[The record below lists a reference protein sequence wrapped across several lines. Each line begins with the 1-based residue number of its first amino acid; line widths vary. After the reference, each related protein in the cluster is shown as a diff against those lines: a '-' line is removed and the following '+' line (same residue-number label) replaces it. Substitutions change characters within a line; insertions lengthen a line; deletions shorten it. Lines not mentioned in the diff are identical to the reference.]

1 MVGLAV
7 SGCGWADPEG
17 TSEDRAAIEKRISE
31 LRPVG
36 PDRTGFRSLRESAAP
51 YLALSPVQVAVAPLP
66 EDLVSEAGVTLPVGD
81 FPSPDMLRRR
91 IAEASGLSVRWV
103 GEEYAPGSGGSGS
116 CKGSGKAGAG
126 VPAPVVTAAAGPASP
141 ASEAGSEWMRSL
153 ADELVPDGG
162 VWTGP
167 LDRLLGVW
175 TEERGW
181 SWRYDG
187 DAAAIDIVRS
197 ESRTFG
203 INALVGEQTYEVS
216 VSTEAEAGEE
226 TSGGTKQSL
235 DASMEYKP
243 WEEIAAQVCEVA
255 SGGADVLVS
264 EAAGTVSV
272 RGAPRAVARVREYLQ
287 HLDRHTLRPVS
298 LSVYLYSVQFDSGRD
313 FEVGLTGVLP
323 EILGSSVDLVLSGAG
338 VMVVKPS
345 FANANSLR
353 ATVDAMSRVGKVW
366 RVKSFDLASLAGRPA
381 QFYDLLDRAY
391 LKEIRTTLGEGRES
405 VALTPGMVSSGFGV
419 SYVARIV
426 GADTVLARITATI
439 QDPHEFS
446 QFGSGGNAIQ
456 LPTGG
461 RRASVSTLRIAEGET
476 LLVTGFSDRSTTESE
491 SGTFLSFLPLPE
503 GSRKSGVDRTELVM
517 LVTADIGEPL
527 GISEWGSSL
536 AGNTGPGHDRHSEG
550 TTRRDAGLRQGR
562 RVRRRRGR
570 ERGRGAAA

>member
-1 MVGLAV
+1 MWV
-7 SGCGWADPEG
+7 SGCGWTELEG
-17 TSEDRAAIEKRISE
+17 SSEDQAAIEQRIREAKST
-31 LRPVG
+31 G

-51 YLALSPVQVAVAPLP
+51 YLALSAVQAGATPLP
-66 EDLVSEAGVTLPVGD
+66 EDLVSDAGVTVPVGD
-81 FPSPDMLRRR
+81 FPSPEMLRRR
-91 IAEASGLSVRWV
+91 IAEASGLAVRWI
-103 GEEYAPGSGGSGS
+103 GEEYGPGADGVS
-116 CKGSGKAGAG
+116 CKKGSPEAGSA
-126 VPAPVVTAAAGPASP
+126 VPAAPVRPVEGPASP
-141 ASEAGSEWMRSL
+141 APGSGSAWMRSL

-167 LDRLLGVW
+167 LDRLLRVW
-175 TEERGW
+175 TGERGW

-187 DAAAIDIVRS
+187 DAAVIEIVRS

-203 INALVGEQTYEVS
+203 INALVGEQDYKVS

-235 DASMEYKP
+235 DASMKYEP
-243 WEEIAAQVCEVA
+243 WKEIAEHVCEVA
-255 SGGADVLVS
+255 RGGADVLVS

-272 RGAPRAVARVREYLQ
+272 RGAPAAVASVRDYLQ

-298 LSVYLYSVQFDSGRD
+298 LSMHIYSVQFDRGRD
-313 FEVGLTGVLP
+313 FEVGLSGVLP

-338 VMVVKPS
+338 VTVVKPS

-353 ATVDAMSRVGKVW
+353 ATVDAMARVGKVW
-366 RVKSFDLASLAGRPA
+366 RVKTFDLASLAGRPSQA
-381 QFYDLLDRAY
+381 YDLVDRAY

-419 SYVARIV
+419 SFVARIV
-426 GADTVLARITATI
+426 GPDTVLARITATI

-461 RRASVSTLRIAEGET
+461 RRASVSTLRIGVGET
-476 LLVTGFSDRSTTESE
+476 LVVTGYSDRSTTESE
-491 SGTFLSFLPLPE
+491 SGTFLSWLPLPE
-503 GSRKSGVDRTELVM
+503 GGRKSGVDRTELVM

-527 GISEWGSSL
+527 GISEWGGGVARSGRPGMDRSS
-536 AGNTGPGHDRHSEG
+536 
-550 TTRRDAGLRQGR
+550 
-562 RVRRRRGR
+562 
-570 ERGRGAAA
+570 GA